1 MISAAN
7 DSNNWNDWNHCND
20 GQSGFEWLQDS
31 RLVEAEDIMRLKDKV
46 AIVTGGGVGIG
57 RAYAHGLA
65 KEGAK
70 VVVADIQ
77 DAEAKKV
84 AADIKQSG
92 GEAIALYVDVTSME
106 KTEAMAQA
114 ALKTYG
120 RIDILVNNAGL
131 YSALK
136 KKRFMEIDGEEWD
149 RVMAVN
155 VKGLWHCVKA
165 VYPAMKQLGKG
176 KIINISSG
184 TILGGTPLF
193 LHYVSSK
200 AAVVGFTRALAREVG
215 NDNICVNSIM
225 PGLTISGSNQE
236 GVLTPEQLADR
247 RKRRAFQRDQYPA
260 DLVGTVVFLASDD
273 SDFMTGQSI
282 SVDGG
287 MNMH

>member
-1 MISAAN
+1 
-7 DSNNWNDWNHCND
+7 
-20 GQSGFEWLQDS
+20 
-31 RLVEAEDIMRLKDKV
+31 MRLTGKV

-57 RAYAHGLA
+57 KAYAHGLA
-65 KEGAK
+65 KEGAR

-77 DAEAKKV
+77 EGEARKV
-84 AADIKQSG
+84 AGDIQGAG
-92 GEAIALYVDVTSME
+92 GEAKAVYADVTSME
-106 KTEAMAQA
+106 KTQAMAQEA
-114 ALKTYG
+114 INAYG

-136 KKRFMEIDGEEWD
+136 KKSFMDIDSEEWD

-165 VYPAMKQLGKG
+165 VYPAMQQQGKG

-184 TILGGTPLF
+184 TVLGGSPYF

-200 AAVVGFTRALAREVG
+200 GAVIAFTRALAREIG
-215 NDNICVNSIM
+215 DDNICVNSIM
-225 PGLTISGSNQE
+225 PGLTISSANQE
-236 GVLTPEQLADR
+236 GVMTAEQLADR
-247 RKRRAFQRDQYPA
+247 RKRRAFHRDQYPA
-260 DLVGTVVFLASDD
+260 DLVGTVIFLASDD

>member
-1 MISAAN
+1 
-7 DSNNWNDWNHCND
+7 
-20 GQSGFEWLQDS
+20 
-31 RLVEAEDIMRLKDKV
+31 MRLQNKV

-57 RAYAHGLA
+57 KAYAQGLA
-65 KEGAK
+65 QEGAK

-77 DAEAKKV
+77 EAEAQKV
-84 AADIKQSG
+84 AADIKKAG
-92 GEAIALYVDVTSME
+92 GEAIAVPVDVTSVE
-106 KTEAMAQA
+106 KTQAMAQA
-114 ALKTYG
+114 ALQAYG

-136 KKRFMEIDGEEWD
+136 KKTFMEIDPDEWD

-155 VKGLWHCVKA
+155 VKGLFLCVKA
-165 VYPAMKQLGKG
+165 VYPAMKQQGKG

-184 TILGGTPLF
+184 TALSGSPLF

-200 AAVVGFTRALAREVG
+200 AGVLGFTRALAREVG
-215 NDNICVNSIM
+215 DDNICVNSIM

-236 GVLTPEQLADR
+236 GVMTPEQVADR
-247 RKRRAFQRDQYPA
+247 RKRRCFQRDQYPQ
-260 DLVGTVVFLASDD
+260 DLVGTVIFLASDD

>member
-1 MISAAN
+1 
-7 DSNNWNDWNHCND
+7 
-20 GQSGFEWLQDS
+20 
-31 RLVEAEDIMRLKDKV
+31 MRLKDKV

-57 RAYAHGLA
+57 KAYAHGLA

-84 AADIKQSG
+84 ASDINQSG
-92 GEAIALYVDVTSME
+92 GQATAVPVDVTSPE

-114 ALKTYG
+114 AIKQYG

-136 KKRFMEIDGEEWD
+136 KKNFMEIDPEEWD

-155 VKGLWHCVKA
+155 LKGLFLCVKA
-165 VYPAMKQLGKG
+165 VYPAMKQQGKG

-184 TILGGTPLF
+184 TALSGSPFF

-200 AAVVGFTRALAREVG
+200 AGVIGFTRALAREVG
-215 NDNICVNSIM
+215 GDNISVNSIM

-236 GVLTPEQLADR
+236 GVMTAEQLADR
-247 RKRRAFQRDQYPA
+247 RKRRCFPRDQYPQ

>member
-1 MISAAN
+1 
-7 DSNNWNDWNHCND
+7 
-20 GQSGFEWLQDS
+20 
-31 RLVEAEDIMRLKDKV
+31 MRLKDKV

-57 RAYAHGLA
+57 KAYAHGLA

-77 DAEAKKV
+77 DGEAKKV
-84 AADIKQSG
+84 AAEIKAAG
-92 GEAIALYVDVTSME
+92 GEATAVYVDVTSVE
-106 KTEAMAQA
+106 KTQAMAQA
-114 ALKTYG
+114 TIKAYG

-136 KKRFMEIDGEEWD
+136 KKNFMEIDTDEWD

-155 VKGLWHCVKA
+155 VKGLFLCVKA
-165 VYPAMKQLGKG
+165 VYPAMQQQKKG

-184 TILGGTPLF
+184 TTQTGTPFF

-200 AAVVGFTRALAREVG
+200 SAVIGFTRALAREVG
-215 NDNICVNSIM
+215 DDNICVNSIM
-225 PGLTISGSNQE
+225 PGLTISSANQE
-236 GVLTPEQLADR
+236 GVMTAEQLADR
-247 RKRRAFQRDQYPA
+247 RKKRAFHRDQYPA
-260 DLVGTVVFLASDD
+260 DLVGTVLFLASDD

>member
-1 MISAAN
+1 
-7 DSNNWNDWNHCND
+7 
-20 GQSGFEWLQDS
+20 
-31 RLVEAEDIMRLKDKV
+31 MRLKDKV

-57 RAYAHGLA
+57 KAYAHGLA

-70 VVVADIQ
+70 VVIADIQ
-77 DAEAKKV
+77 EAEARKV
-84 AADIKQSG
+84 AADIEQNG
-92 GEAIALYVDVTSME
+92 GTALAVPVDVTSEE
-106 KTEAMAQA
+106 KVQAMAA
-114 ALKTYG
+114 ATLKAYG
-120 RIDILVNNAGL
+120 RIDVLVNNAGL

-136 KKRFMEIDGEEWD
+136 KKSFMEIDSDEWD

-155 VKGLWHCVKA
+155 VKGLFHCVKA
-165 VYPAMKQLGKG
+165 VYPTMKQQQKG

-184 TILGGTPLF
+184 TALSGSPFF

-200 AAVVGFTRALAREVG
+200 AGVIGFTRALAREVG

-225 PGLTISGSNQE
+225 PGLTISGANQE
-236 GVLTPEQLADR
+236 GVMTAEQLADR
-247 RKRRAFQRDQYPA
+247 RKRRSIQRDQYPQ
-260 DLVGTVVFLASDD
+260 DLVGTVIFLASDD

>member
-1 MISAAN
+1 
-7 DSNNWNDWNHCND
+7 
-20 GQSGFEWLQDS
+20 
-31 RLVEAEDIMRLKDKV
+31 MRLKDKV

-57 RAYAHGLA
+57 KAYAQGLA

-84 AADIKQSG
+84 AADIQQG
-92 GEAIALYVDVTSME
+92 GGDAIAISVDVTSPE
-106 KTEAMAQA
+106 KTQSMAEA
-114 ALKTYG
+114 ALKRYG
-120 RIDILVNNAGL
+120 RIDALVNNAGL

-136 KKRFMEIDGEEWD
+136 KKPFMEIDPEEWD
-149 RVMAVN
+149 RVMSVN
-155 VKGLWHCVKA
+155 VKGLFLCVKA
-165 VYPAMKQLGKG
+165 VYPAMKRQGKG
-176 KIINISSG
+176 KIVNISSG
-184 TILGGTPLF
+184 TALSGSPFF

-200 AAVVGFTRALAREVG
+200 AGVIGFTRALAREVG
-215 NDNICVNSIM
+215 DDNICVNSIM

-236 GVLTPEQLADR
+236 GVMTAEQLADR
-247 RKRRAFQRDQYPA
+247 RKRRCLQRDQYPQ
-260 DLVGTVVFLASDD
+260 DLVGTVIFLCSDD

>member
-1 MISAAN
+1 
-7 DSNNWNDWNHCND
+7 
-20 GQSGFEWLQDS
+20 
-31 RLVEAEDIMRLKDKV
+31 MRLQNKV

-57 RAYAHGLA
+57 KAYAQGLA
-65 KEGAK
+65 QEGAK

-77 DAEAKKV
+77 EAEAQKV
-84 AADIKQSG
+84 AADIRKAG
-92 GEAIALYVDVTSME
+92 DEAIAVPVDVTSVE
-106 KTEAMAQA
+106 KTQAMAQA
-114 ALKTYG
+114 ALQAYG

-136 KKRFMEIDGEEWD
+136 KKNFMEIDPDEWD

-155 VKGLWHCVKA
+155 VKGLFLCVKA
-165 VYPAMKQLGKG
+165 VYPAMKQQGKG

-184 TILGGTPLF
+184 TALSGSPLF

-200 AAVVGFTRALAREVG
+200 AGVLGFTRALAREVG
-215 NDNICVNSIM
+215 DDNICVNSIM

-236 GVLTPEQLADR
+236 GVMTPEQLADR
-247 RKRRAFQRDQYPA
+247 RKRRCFQRDQYPQ
-260 DLVGTVVFLASDD
+260 DLVGTVIFLASDD